1 MNLQIGVKILIRNRQ
16 QQFLFIKRTKLLQ
29 NETEES
35 WDIPGGRIEPEEALD
50 AALAREVQEE
60 LGIALTGTP
69 QLINAQDIFAPAK
82 DLHVVRLT
90 YPLDTDVDVSTIT
103 LSDEH
108 QAITWLSLTD
118 ARATI
123 TEPFCLKH
131 LPINHH
137 EQS

>member
-1 MNLQIGVKILIRNRQ
+1 MNLQIGVKILIRNHQ

-50 AALAREVQEE
+50 VALAREVQEE

-69 QLINAQDIFAPAK
+69 QLINAQDIFVPAK

-90 YPLDTDVDVSTIT
+90 YLLDTDVDVSTIT

-123 TEPFCLKH
+123 TEPFLSET
-131 LPINHH
+131 LANQP
-137 EQS
+137 S

>member
-69 QLINAQDIFAPAK
+69 QLINAQDIFMFAK

-90 YPLDTDVDVSTIT
+90 YLLDTDVDVSTIT

-108 QAITWLSLTD
+108 QL
-118 ARATI
+118 
-123 TEPFCLKH
+123 
-131 LPINHH
+131 
-137 EQS
+137 